1 MQTLKLIALAG
12 WLTAA
17 LGCAAQQSPAVV
29 PASSF
34 DSETYKGKI
43 LLLNFWT
50 TWCSPCRYEIPDLV
64 KIRNSFDPEEVAIV
78 GISLDRDPPEVIR
91 PILEK
96 FIERYKI
103 NYLIVL
109 DRKGELAQQYSAGS
123 MVPMTFIIDQQG
135 QVYKTHVGLPRDSMG
150 RLNPLKVYAE
160 DIQALLDR
168 T

>member
-64 KIRNSFDPEEVAIV
+64 NIRNSFGPEEVAIV
-78 GISLDRDPPEVIR
+78 GVSLDRDSLKVIR

-103 NYLIVL
+103 NYLIVH
-109 DRKGELAQQYSAGS
+109 DPKWKVAQQYSVGN

-135 QVYKTHVGLPRDSMG
+135 QVYKTHIGLPRDSMG
-150 RLNPLKVYAE
+150 RVNPLKVYAE